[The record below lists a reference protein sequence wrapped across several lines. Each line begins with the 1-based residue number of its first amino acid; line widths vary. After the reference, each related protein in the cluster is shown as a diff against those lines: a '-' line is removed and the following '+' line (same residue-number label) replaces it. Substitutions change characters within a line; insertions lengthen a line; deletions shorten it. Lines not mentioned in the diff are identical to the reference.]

1 MPSFCGF
8 RNEVGWAQRLDL
20 RMLLGHVAA
29 IGLVGADADEL
40 AEEATGLFEPLAFLT
55 GLAGILPACEELG

>member
-8 RNEVGWAQRLDL
+8 RDEVGWAQRFDL

-29 IGLVGADADEL
+29 IGLVGTDADEL
-40 AEEATGLFEPLAFLT
+40 AEEAAGLFEPLAFLT
-55 GLAGILPACEELG
+55 GLAGILPACWDYG